1 MIRKLFIVLA
11 LIIST
16 LPLSFI
22 EVNATDYT
30 TTSCDVGIYS
40 FSVDLLSVDN
50 GAVKYTS
57 QGCYD
62 LNGWYSAQ
70 DKFNALVSEGKRNI
84 VIRYLK
90 TDDSSFQSPLKIVKA
105 DRAMAYTQNYT
116 YTVGDVSNGVASTI
130 GIFHNTGLTNRYTY
144 LDNQEPLVY
153 YDTNKSVESN
163 PARPSNLV
171 SYIEINGAQGYI
183 KLTGIDI
190 IPFIYIEN
198 NILVPFYV
206 KLSNSQPKQW
216 YVRGDGRIGI
226 FAAPT
231 KYTVNSNKELSIIID
246 RATTVSGT
254 LTYSKAPSWLPQ
266 GTYYS
271 ANGINF
277 YSDLDLKTPIMDG
290 GQIGSFYS
298 YYNYLN
304 LRTKTNYIGTELDSY
319 LPFYDSATS
328 TDYSISIMKDQGS
341 AFVSS
346 QTTFGVNALLVY
358 AMAVHESNYGI
369 STIARTKNNL
379 FGYGAND
386 SNPSDAFYYESV
398 AQSVDIHMGRQL
410 RYYLDYNNNNL
421 FYGSNYGNKGAGINT
436 MYASDPYWSVKIAG
450 HAYRID
456 RYLGFKDFNAYQM
469 AILDPTVSNKLYKE
483 TSLTNTLY
491 TINARA
497 KNYPLTV
504 KAYINDTYYVQS
516 TNPIID
522 NLLVTSTTTG
532 LVPYDFELSQG
543 YVNKN
548 QVKLVNTPLNPIIDL
563 NPPPPTTDSSMSYVV
578 SFDWIEGNLM
588 SIKGFSALR
597 NTNMALNTTTHQ
609 LIITSLLD
617 SEIHFEFP
625 LEFDTPLYSISLPNG
640 YDYSNAWFKG
650 EIDIQSIPDGHYKF
664 EILTQSGPTSARFNL
679 INTATTPIVS
689 LKSIDESDYR
699 FIYNNFKRMAY
710 ELIKEKG
717 IIVENQSST
726 LQSRFTSFGLISN
739 FDIQVVEEREILNI
753 KGLALMQH
761 LNQGINDNISHKLM
775 LVDSNGLQ
783 YIYDLNT
790 TTNNVVIK
798 QDPNFTYTHVWFEN
812 TSIDITDLPLEDYRL
827 YSIVSNQ
834 VYTDV
839 VELIDYAFIGSKEF
853 SLDSSIYGLSTNSL
867 ARNRFELSKLSK

>member
-1 MIRKLFIVLA
+1 MIRKLFIVLT

-30 TTSCDVGIYS
+30 TTSCDVNIYS

-50 GAVKYTS
+50 GVVKYTS

-70 DKFNALVSEGKRNI
+70 DKFNALLTEGKKNI

-90 TDDSSFQSPLKIVKA
+90 TDDTTFQSPLKIVKA

-130 GIFHNTGLTNRYTY
+130 GIYHNTGLTSRYTY

-206 KLSNSQPKQW
+206 KLSNNQPKQW

-254 LTYSKAPSWLPQ
+254 LTFSKAPVWLPQ

-290 GQIGSFYS
+290 DQIGSFYS

-304 LRTKTNYIGTELDSY
+304 LRTKTNYVGTELDSY
-319 LPFYDSATS
+319 LPFYDAANAKN
-328 TDYSISIMKDQGS
+328 YSVSIMKDQGS
-341 AFVSS
+341 AFVNS
-346 QTTFGVNALLVY
+346 QNTYGVNALLVY
-358 AMAVHESNYGI
+358 AMAVHESDYGI

-386 SNPSDAFYYESV
+386 SNPGDAYYYESV
-398 AQSVDIHMGRQL
+398 AQSVDIHMGKQL
-410 RYYLDYNNNNL
+410 RYYLDYNNSNL

-497 KNYPLTV
+497 KNYPLTI
-504 KAYINDTYYVQS
+504 KASHNDTYYTQS
-516 TNPIID
+516 TNPIV
-522 NLLVTSTTTG
+522 NNALVTSTTSG
-532 LVPYDFELSQG
+532 LVPYNFDLSQA
-543 YVNKN
+543 YINKN
-548 QVKLVNTPLNPIIDL
+548 QVKLVNTPLTPITIISDTDELLLYVTNLEWQEEKIYIKGWAALKSSNMTLETTHKLKIINMDDSTETLLDLSIAVENYELNLGNGLDYSNAWYEGIID
-563 NPPPPTTDSSMSYVV
+563 V
-578 SFDWIEGNLM
+578 STLADGNYRFEVLTK
-588 SIKGFSALR
+588 SGDTSGIASF
-597 NTNMALNTTTHQ
+597 NNTTVNAPRAELFVKDNIAYRFSFNNTRGMRYELSKETNLFVENQ
-609 LIITSLLD
+609 IPLLPTRFNSTAYITNFLIEENELGEDLLTLSGISYIKNVAAGLENNVSHKLLLLNSTGVQTIFELTSGTGIYD
-617 SEIHFEFP
+617 VSN
-625 LEFDTPLYSISLPNG
+625 SG
-640 YDYSNAWFKG
+640 YDYSNSWFYG
-650 EIDIQSIPDGHYKF
+650 TQMNINDLPNDTYRMFIITNTSEIIDIVEVRDI
-664 EILTQSGPTSARFNL
+664 
-679 INTATTPIVS
+679 
-689 LKSIDESDYR
+689 
-699 FIYNNFKRMAY
+699 
-710 ELIKEKG
+710 LIK
-717 IIVENQSST
+717 NTQTFRST
-726 LQSRFTSFGLISN
+726 DKNYSLNTNTNVRRRYKLTIS
-739 FDIQVVEEREILNI
+739 DIVVEE
-753 KGLALMQH
+753 
-761 LNQGINDNISHKLM
+761 
-775 LVDSNGLQ
+775 
-783 YIYDLNT
+783 
-790 TTNNVVIK
+790 
-798 QDPNFTYTHVWFEN
+798 
-812 TSIDITDLPLEDYRL
+812 
-827 YSIVSNQ
+827 
-834 VYTDV
+834 
-839 VELIDYAFIGSKEF
+839 
-853 SLDSSIYGLSTNSL
+853 
-867 ARNRFELSKLSK
+867 

>member
-30 TTSCDVGIYS
+30 TTSCDDGIYS

-70 DKFNALVSEGKRNI
+70 DKFNALVSEGKKNI

-254 LTYSKAPSWLPQ
+254 LTFSKAPTWLPQ

-290 GQIGSFYS
+290 DQIGSFYS

-346 QTTFGVNALLVY
+346 QNTYGVNALLVY

-497 KNYPLTV
+497 KNYPVTI
-504 KAYINDTYYVQS
+504 KASHNDTYYTQS
-516 TNPIID
+516 TNPIV
-522 NLLVTSTTTG
+522 NNALVTSTTTG
-532 LVPYDFELSQG
+532 LVPYNFDLSQA
-543 YVNKN
+543 YINKN
-548 QVKLVNTPLNPIIDL
+548 QVKLVNTPLSPITVISD
-563 NPPPPTTDSSMSYVV
+563 TDELLLYVT
-578 SFDWIEGNLM
+578 NLEWQEEKIY
-588 SIKGFSALR
+588 IKGWAALK
-597 NTNMALNTTTHQ
+597 NSNMALETTHKLKVINMDDSTETILDLSIATENYKLNLGNGLDYTNAWYEGTIDVSTLADGNYRFEVVTKSGDTSGTSSFNNTTVNAPRAELFVKDNVAYRFSFNNTRGMRYELSKETNLFVENQ
-609 LIITSLLD
+609 IPLLPTRFNSTAYITNFLIEENELGEDLLTITGVSFIQDVIAGVDSNVSHKLLLL
-617 SEIHFEFP
+617 SSTGVQTI
-625 LEFDTPLYSISLPNG
+625 FDLTSGTGVYDISNG
-640 YDYSNAWFKG
+640 GFDYSNAWFYG
-650 EIDIQSIPDGHYKF
+650 
-664 EILTQSGPTSARFNL
+664 TQ
-679 INTATTPIVS
+679 
-689 LKSIDESDYR
+689 
-699 FIYNNFKRMAY
+699 
-710 ELIKEKG
+710 
-717 IIVENQSST
+717 
-726 LQSRFTSFGLISN
+726 
-739 FDIQVVEEREILNI
+739 LNI
-753 KGLALMQH
+753 K
-761 LNQGINDNISHKLM
+761 
-775 LVDSNGLQ
+775 
-783 YIYDLNT
+783 
-790 TTNNVVIK
+790 
-798 QDPNFTYTHVWFEN
+798 
-812 TSIDITDLPLEDYRL
+812 DLPNDIYRMF
-827 YSIVSNQ
+827 IVTNSSEVLDIVEVRDLLIKNTQ
-834 VYTDV
+834 TFTSTDKN
-839 VELIDYAFIGSKEF
+839 Y
-853 SLDSSIYGLSTNSL
+853 SLDTNVNIRRRYLLTISDL
-867 ARNRFELSKLSK
+867 VTE

>member
-70 DKFNALVSEGKRNI
+70 DKFNTLVSEGKKNI

-254 LTYSKAPSWLPQ
+254 LTFSKAPTWLPQ

-290 GQIGSFYS
+290 VQIGSFYS

-346 QTTFGVNALLVY
+346 QNIYGVNALLVY

-497 KNYPLTV
+497 KNYPVTI
-504 KAYINDTYYVQS
+504 KASHNDTYYTQS
-516 TNPIID
+516 TNPIV
-522 NLLVTSTTTG
+522 NNALVTSTTSG
-532 LVPYDFELSQG
+532 LVPYNFDLSQA
-543 YVNKN
+543 YINKN
-548 QVKLVNTPLNPIIDL
+548 QVKLVNTPLSPITVISD
-563 NPPPPTTDSSMSYVV
+563 TDELLTYVGELK
-578 SFDWIEGNLM
+578 WIESNVY
-588 SIKGFSALR
+588 IKGISALK
-597 NTNMALNTTTHQ
+597 NTNMAIVNVYHKLNVYDMNNDE
-609 LIITSLLD
+609 LIHSYDLSIAVPNYSLVLNNSYNYD
-617 SEIHFEFP
+617 KAWFEGTIDFS
-625 LEFDTPLYSISLPNG
+625 LLPNG
-640 YDYSNAWFKG
+640 SYYFKLETIAG
-650 EIDIQSIPDGHYKF
+650 DTTGTNLFTNTALDAPRL
-664 EILTQSGPTSARFNL
+664 EILNLTEYQLRMIFN
-679 INTATTPIVS
+679 NRN
-689 LKSIDESDYR
+689 KMR
-699 FIYNNFKRMAY
+699 Y
-710 ELIKEKG
+710 ELFKEKG
-717 IIVENQSST
+717 VSVENQT
-726 LQSRFTSFGLISN
+726 LLLPTRINSVASIYEFNIEENSMNLSGTSYIYGTSFGANDEVEHTLLI
-739 FDIQVVEEREILNI
+739 
-753 KGLALMQH
+753 
-761 LNQGINDNISHKLM
+761 
-775 LVDSNGLQ
+775 VDSNGNPYNFSLESNSGIFDVSNSGFD
-783 YIYDLNT
+783 YSYSWFYGTEIDLSILPLDNFKMFIIAK
-790 TTNNVVIK
+790 NNQFKDVV
-798 QDPNFTYTHVWFEN
+798 E
-812 TSIDITDLPLEDYRL
+812 ITDLLSLGNREITSDKRIYNFNVN
-827 YSIVSNQ
+827 YSIHRRYQFNIIQ
-834 VYTDV
+834 TP
-839 VELIDYAFIGSKEF
+839 
-853 SLDSSIYGLSTNSL
+853 
-867 ARNRFELSKLSK
+867 

>member
-70 DKFNALVSEGKRNI
+70 DKFNTLVSEGKKNI

-254 LTYSKAPSWLPQ
+254 LTFSKAPTWLPQ

-290 GQIGSFYS
+290 VQIGSFYS

-346 QTTFGVNALLVY
+346 QNIYGVNALLVY

-497 KNYPLTV
+497 KNYPVTI
-504 KAYINDTYYVQS
+504 KASHNDTYYTQS
-516 TNPIID
+516 TNPIV
-522 NLLVTSTTTG
+522 NNALVTSTTTG
-532 LVPYDFELSQG
+532 LVPYNFDLSQA
-543 YVNKN
+543 YINKN
-548 QVKLVNTPLNPIIDL
+548 QVKLVNTPLSPITVISD
-563 NPPPPTTDSSMSYVV
+563 TDELLTYVGELK
-578 SFDWIEGNLM
+578 WIESNVY
-588 SIKGFSALR
+588 IKGISALK
-597 NTNMALNTTTHQ
+597 NTNMAIVNVYHKLNVYDMNNDE
-609 LIITSLLD
+609 LIHSYDLSIAVPNYSLVLNNSYNYD
-617 SEIHFEFP
+617 KAWFEGTIDFS
-625 LEFDTPLYSISLPNG
+625 LLPNG
-640 YDYSNAWFKG
+640 SYYFKLETIAG
-650 EIDIQSIPDGHYKF
+650 DTTGTNLFTNTALDAPRL
-664 EILTQSGPTSARFNL
+664 EILNLTEYQLRMIFN
-679 INTATTPIVS
+679 NRN
-689 LKSIDESDYR
+689 KMR
-699 FIYNNFKRMAY
+699 Y
-710 ELIKEKG
+710 ELFKEKG
-717 IIVENQSST
+717 VSVENQT
-726 LQSRFTSFGLISN
+726 LLLPTRINSVASIYEFNIEENSMNLSGTSYIYGTSFGANDEVEHTLLI
-739 FDIQVVEEREILNI
+739 
-753 KGLALMQH
+753 
-761 LNQGINDNISHKLM
+761 
-775 LVDSNGLQ
+775 VDSNGNPYNFSLESNSGIFDVSNSGFD
-783 YIYDLNT
+783 YSYSWFYGTEIDLSILPLDNFKMFIIAK
-790 TTNNVVIK
+790 NNQFKDVV
-798 QDPNFTYTHVWFEN
+798 E
-812 TSIDITDLPLEDYRL
+812 ITDLLSLGNREITSDKRIYNFNVN
-827 YSIVSNQ
+827 YSIHRRYQFNIIQ
-834 VYTDV
+834 TP
-839 VELIDYAFIGSKEF
+839 
-853 SLDSSIYGLSTNSL
+853 
-867 ARNRFELSKLSK
+867 